1 MFAVKKYAKEKL
13 IFVTFQDCDTRIY
26 FGISY
31 LKLCIMDFLLD
42 SDLINPIKAVWSE
55 SMYRLGGGAFGGRPM
70 PPSKKKSLENW
81 LRVEMQVHSPIFQGQ
96 LIEKNRSVT
105 FIVLVLGRVVKM
117 PK

>member
-55 SMYRLGGGAFGGRPM
+55 SMYRLGGGVWGT
-70 PPSKKKSLENW
+70 SKKKSLENS
-81 LRVEMQVHSPIFQGQ
+81 LRVEMQ
-96 LIEKNRSVT
+96 
-105 FIVLVLGRVVKM
+105 M
-117 PK
+117 PNFSRPAH

>member
-55 SMYRLGGGAFGGRPM
+55 SMYRLGGGRLGD
-70 PPSKKKSLENW
+70 
-81 LRVEMQVHSPIFQGQ
+81 VQ
-96 LIEKNRSVT
+96 EKVFRE
-105 FIVLVLGRVVKM
+105 FVKG
-117 PK
+117 